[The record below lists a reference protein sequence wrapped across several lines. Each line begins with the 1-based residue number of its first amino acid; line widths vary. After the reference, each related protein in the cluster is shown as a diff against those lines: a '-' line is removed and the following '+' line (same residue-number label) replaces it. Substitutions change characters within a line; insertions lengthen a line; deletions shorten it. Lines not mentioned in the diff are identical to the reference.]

1 MLQKTEG
8 IVIYTIPYS
17 DTSIITKIF
26 TADYGLVSFMIRGT
40 RGKKTSNKAV
50 LFQPLSV
57 LAIDMYY
64 QENKNLQT
72 VKESKLL
79 LNPVGIYGD
88 MYKTSVV
95 LFLAELLQKLLKEN
109 YVNPGL
115 YILLKDKIQVLN
127 DAVFN
132 PNFHLKWMI
141 EITTELGFAPFDNY
155 TESTPIFSLQE
166 GKFMSNQMEHVGLY
180 YMNLTDSLHFYQLIL
195 GNEVK
200 MSRDERRSLLN
211 ELLKYYQLHNP
222 GMSSVRSIA
231 VLQEVL

>member
-8 IVIYTIPYS
+8 IVIHTIPYS
-17 DTSIITKIF
+17 DTSLITKLF
-26 TADYGLVSFMIRGT
+26 TADYGLISFMIRGT

-57 LAIDMYY
+57 LEMDIYY

-72 VKESKLL
+72 IKESKLL

-95 LFLAELLQKLLKEN
+95 LFMAELLQKLLKEN
-109 YVNPGL
+109 YINSGL
-115 YILLKDKIQVLN
+115 FYLLKEKIQTLN
-127 DAVFN
+127 DQVFD
-132 PNFHLKWMI
+132 PNCHLKWMVDI
-141 EITTELGFAPFDNY
+141 SAELGFVPFDNY
-155 TESTPIFSLQE
+155 STSTPVFSLQE
-166 GKFMSNQMEHVGLY
+166 GRFMIDHSEHIGMY
-180 YMNLTDSLHFYQLIL
+180 YMSTRDSLHLHQLIS

-200 MSRDERRSLLN
+200 MSREERRSLLM
-211 ELLKYYQLHNP
+211 ELIKYFQLHNP
-222 GMSSVRSIA
+222 GMNSIRSAA